1 MQCGYLEV
9 PRVIPIAAVLMLAS
23 AGEAP
28 ADPLPCRSV
37 PPVLEATSLSDL
49 SDLWFGST
57 DYRFAI
63 MLAIELSNVMM
74 FALVVGFLCPHLVP
88 FPRD

>member
-1 MQCGYLEV
+1 MQCGYLEE

-63 MLAIELSNVMM
+63 MLATNSRTSDSPSSRIRI
-74 FALVVGFLCPHLVP
+74 G
-88 FPRD
+88 R